1 MVFEI
6 CHLDNSRILLLICEQ
21 RVWTID
27 CRGSFIPGCR
37 LSSMHHEHLVSDHSR
52 FKNIPPTIEMYFC
65 KLHQKQHIKPDRKE
79 GGREYKRQTSVS
91 GIPPRWWCSECRS
104 WPSPPTPQC
113 TPPPTTQP
121 PSLEAAW
128 RRECWPWVP
137 PASHRGELSWGGCY
151 QELADTENLRQI
163 PWFGGSKESMMKVTW
178 VSTWTGCHWKGM

>member
-52 FKNIPPTIEMYFC
+52 FKDIPPTIEMYFC

-79 GGREYKRQTSVS
+79 GGRENNKPLCLVFLPGGDVVSVRVGEARQHHCALLLPRCSHRLS
-91 GIPPRWWCSECRS
+91 KPPGGENVDPGFHLPAIVVNSPGAAAIRS
-104 WPSPPTPQC
+104 WPI
-113 TPPPTTQP
+113 
-121 PSLEAAW
+121 
-128 RRECWPWVP
+128 RR
-137 PASHRGELSWGGCY
+137 
-151 QELADTENLRQI
+151 T
-163 PWFGGSKESMMKVTW
+163 
-178 VSTWTGCHWKGM
+178 